1 MLRYEGPEF
10 DPGMVAR
17 DAKDLYKAG
26 EKRIGTDENVFI
38 HIFTGRSTAHLAAV
52 SASYKQA
59 YKKSLTEVSLQKAV
73 FFFNSYMFH

>member
-10 DPGMVAR
+10 EPGMVAR

-26 EKRIGTDENVFI
+26 EKRIGTDEILI
-38 HIFTGRSTAHLAAV
+38 HIFTGRSMAHLAAV

-59 YKKSLTEVSLQKAV
+59 YKKSLTKVSLQSCI
-73 FFFNSYMFH
+73 FFL